1 VRYAPR
7 GAQAG
12 CSSPSLGR
20 EPVGGK
26 TAKSATQGQCD
37 ARHMVT
43 FPATPSPPLH
53 RYQIT
58 VVNDSGACWRT
69 TCPESGTAGTRTRD
83 FLFESRARSPS
94 VTPPAYAQSMLC
106 KLESDRH
113 TVAFR
118 SSSDQT
124 SAERIGGRHSGRL
137 AAKFRFLNFMFPAF
151 I

>member
-1 VRYAPR
+1 MTVARV
-7 GAQAG
+7 GEQLAQA
-12 CSSPSLGR
+12 
-20 EPVGGK
+20 
-26 TAKSATQGQCD
+26 
-37 ARHMVT
+37 
-43 FPATPSPPLH
+43 
-53 RYQIT
+53 I
-58 VVNDSGACWRT
+58 
-69 TCPESGTAGTRTRD
+69 PESGTAVTRTRD
-83 FLFESRARSPS
+83 FLSREPEALA
-94 VTPPAYAQSMLC
+94 VTPSAYAQSMLC

>member
-1 VRYAPR
+1 MTVARVGEQLALKAERP
-7 GAQAG
+7 GLEPMT
-12 CSSPSLGR
+12 CLSR
-20 EPVGGK
+20 EPE
-26 TAKSATQGQCD
+26 ALA
-37 ARHMVT
+37 
-43 FPATPSPPLH
+43 
-53 RYQIT
+53 
-58 VVNDSGACWRT
+58 
-69 TCPESGTAGTRTRD
+69 
-83 FLFESRARSPS
+83 

>member
-1 VRYAPR
+1 V
-7 GAQAG
+7 
-12 CSSPSLGR
+12 
-20 EPVGGK
+20 
-26 TAKSATQGQCD
+26 
-37 ARHMVT
+37 
-43 FPATPSPPLH
+43 
-53 RYQIT
+53 
-58 VVNDSGACWRT
+58 
-69 TCPESGTAGTRTRD
+69 
-83 FLFESRARSPS
+83 SPS
-94 VTPPAYAQSMLC
+94 VEKQQSLRRRANATLDIWLPSQPQHHRPFTGTKSQWLMTVARVGEQLALKAERPGLEPVTFCLSREPEALAVTPSAYAQSMLC